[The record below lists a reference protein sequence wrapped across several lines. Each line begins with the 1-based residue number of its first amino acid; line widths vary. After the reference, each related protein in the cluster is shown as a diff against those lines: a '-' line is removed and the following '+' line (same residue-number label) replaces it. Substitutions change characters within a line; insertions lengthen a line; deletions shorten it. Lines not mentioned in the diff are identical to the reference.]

1 MIREKILAETQREV
15 PHSVAILIDQWDDTP
30 RLLRVL
36 ATVYVEKEGQK
47 AIVIGAKGAMLKR
60 VGTFARLEM
69 EKFFGRKVYLE
80 LFVKVKP
87 KWREDP
93 EFLNQ
98 IDWRSMTG
106 EG

>member
-1 MIREKILAETQREV
+1 
-15 PHSVAILIDQWDDTP
+15 
-30 RLLRVL
+30 
-36 ATVYVEKEGQK
+36 
-47 AIVIGAKGAMLKR
+47 MLKR
-60 VGTFARLEM
+60 VGTLARHEM

-87 KWREDP
+87 KWRDNP

-106 EG
+106 DG